1 MPLTTDICRTGS
13 PNFFIRG
20 PHKLLH
26 KSTWA
31 EHLTYWDCFGICYIL
46 PNQSFSSINFSILIK
61 VYAGRIWPT
70 DRSLEALV

>member
-26 KSTWA
+26 NIRGP
-31 EHLTYWDCFGICYIL
+31 GI
-46 PNQSFSSINFSILIK
+46 F
-61 VYAGRIWPT
+61 A
-70 DRSLEALV
+70 